1 MASENPD
8 PHRYATIESVVGN
21 TPLVRLQ
28 RLTAG
33 DGGSLVLAKLEGNNP
48 AGSVKDRPAFAMIA
62 AAEASGALAP
72 GATLVEATS
81 GNTGIAL
88 AAAAAV
94 KGYRMILV
102 MPAGSSRERF
112 LTMQA
117 YGAEIV
123 ETDQALGIEH
133 ARDVAELIAADRP
146 ALRLDQFANPA
157 NPGAHQASTGPE
169 LWEQTGGTLTHVV
182 ASMGTTGTITGLS
195 RSLKARSSGVQIIGV
210 QPEPGASI
218 PGIRAWSPEYLPAI
232 YDPSSFDEIRTVSRE
247 RAVSSVRALAR
258 HEGLLL
264 GMSSGGAAAI
274 ALDVARTNP
283 GATVAFIACDRGERY
298 LSTGLFGDAAS

>member
-8 PHRYATIESVVGN
+8 PSRYATVESVVGN

-28 RLTAG
+28 RLVSG

-62 AAEASGALAP
+62 AAEAAGALLP

-112 LTMQA
+112 STMRA

-123 ETDQALGIEH
+123 ETDRDRGIEH
-133 ARDVAELIAADRP
+133 ARDVAEQIASEQS

-157 NPGAHQASTGPE
+157 NPAVHQATTGPE
-169 LWEQTGGTLTHVV
+169 LWQQTGGTLTHVV
-182 ASMGTTGTITGLS
+182 SSMGTTGTITGLS
-195 RSLKARSSGVQIIGV
+195 KSLKTLSPQVKVIGV
-210 QPEPGASI
+210 QPAPGSQIA
-218 PGIRAWSPEYLPAI
+218 GIRAWSPGYLPAI
-232 YDPSSFDEIRTVSRE
+232 YDPTHIDEIRTVSQE
-247 RAVSSVRALAR
+247 RAVATTRDLAR

-264 GMSSGGAAAI
+264 GVSSGGAAAI
-274 ALDVARTNP
+274 ALDIARENA
-283 GATVAFIACDRGERY
+283 GATVAFIACDRGDRY
-298 LSTGLFGDAAS
+298 LSTGIFDDETG